1 MNHRSI
7 PSLSS
12 SISSNPG
19 ESTQNSTPRTSSSS
33 TSSSYINNHNKDSYL
48 NQYQNYNSSFYMPSK
63 NNISNLTHS
72 NSLRSNYN
80 TNTTNHTQQDD
91 KYKRYS
97 EPSPVVTKRWDDSQL
112 EMELAEDDLIDAYK
126 KKKVRRN
133 SSLRLKQKFQLS
145 AETYIIDKFR
155 HRRSSSTGGEESI
168 VLAKP
173 KSSNKFSTSFKKVY
187 EWLF

>member
-1 MNHRSI
+1 
-7 PSLSS
+7 
-12 SISSNPG
+12 
-19 ESTQNSTPRTSSSS
+19 
-33 TSSSYINNHNKDSYL
+33 
-48 NQYQNYNSSFYMPSK
+48 MPSN

-80 TNTTNHTQQDD
+80 TNTQQDD

-155 HRRSSSTGGEESI
+155 HRRSSSTGGGEESI
-168 VLAKP
+168 EFSKP